1 MNDKMSATEQY
12 ALTVSELSNS
22 FNEITNQDFLR
33 EAFSVDLALQ
43 TSACPVLVSFRGSPS
58 GAVNWG
64 GIAYNGSN
72 APESTTANNYY
83 SISTFRPEK
92 DGSCRRRKSAFF
104 AQFVIV
110 FDDVTSKI
118 IANKKKAQ
126 IPIDR
131 IRVPPS
137 FVIETS
143 SENYQVGFF
152 LKEPI
157 TDARIADSLSDAI
170 IRAGLSDPGATGP
183 TARLMRLPRGCN
195 GKYKPEYECRLRLW
209 CPDKRYSM
217 TDIIRGFDL
226 VVGVRPAVSS
236 TSCMSAR
243 SRVPAETEE
252 KNAVFT
258 PVPQINPVLQRLK
271 ERGLV
276 KQKLGFGKYDITCP
290 WAHQHTD
297 QADTGA
303 VYWEPDEAHP
313 IGSFKCLHSHCVG
326 RSIKDLL
333 EFLGINAEEAY
344 MLARI
349 TIRPGETKRIVN
361 ATNTVL
367 AQTSCYFQRGGR
379 VARVMNSGLEGK
391 LMVEEVNV
399 SCLLVDLSSLTR
411 WQRFDGRSKQ
421 MLVCDPPAKYL
432 QAILDGGSHTPLPE
446 LIGITRQPLVR
457 KDGAIR
463 AVPGYDPETKLYG
476 DFKARDFSV
485 PEAPT
490 KKDAERALDEIEAL
504 LKEFPFEEECDRSAT
519 VAAMLTAGIRAQLKV
534 APMFHV
540 RAYLPGSGKSYLTSL
555 IALFATGDD
564 VGASNFPTNDEECQ
578 KLFISLLLPAP
589 PVILFDNLTTDI
601 FPHKSLCMVLTE
613 PVVSGRILGSSRVTE
628 LSTRTLILSSGN
640 NVGPLRDMTRRVVP
654 IYLNP
659 TEELPVTRCYKH
671 PELLEEVKKQRGK
684 YVSCTLTII
693 SAWIRAGAPRSPSLS
708 AFNSYSQ
715 WSDLCRQPLLWLG
728 RPDPAQRV
736 FEVMAEDPER
746 EQAGTVFDSIQGYFK
761 QRPFTVRELA
771 QWLETNPVHSEIFGI
786 FEEAGLAGNY
796 SLDRKRTG
804 WWLKHHEGWSVNG
817 KKLIRVRKFGKLPTY
832 QLNES

>member
-12 ALTVSELSNS
+12 VLTVSELSNS

-43 TSACPVLVSFRGSPS
+43 TSARPVLVSFRGSPS

-104 AQFVIV
+104 TQFVIV

-170 IRAGLSDPGATGP
+170 IRAGLSDLGATGP
-183 TARLMRLPRGCN
+183 TARLMRLPRG
-195 GKYKPEYECRLRLW
+195 

-303 VYWEPDEAHP
+303 VY
-313 IGSFKCLHSHCVG
+313 
-326 RSIKDLL
+326 
-333 EFLGINAEEAY
+333 
-344 MLARI
+344 
-349 TIRPGETKRIVN
+349 
-361 ATNTVL
+361 
-367 AQTSCYFQRGGR
+367 
-379 VARVMNSGLEGK
+379 
-391 LMVEEVNV
+391 
-399 SCLLVDLSSLTR
+399 
-411 WQRFDGRSKQ
+411 
-421 MLVCDPPAKYL
+421 
-432 QAILDGGSHTPLPE
+432 
-446 LIGITRQPLVR
+446 
-457 KDGAIR
+457 
-463 AVPGYDPETKLYG
+463 
-476 DFKARDFSV
+476 
-485 PEAPT
+485 
-490 KKDAERALDEIEAL
+490 
-504 LKEFPFEEECDRSAT
+504 
-519 VAAMLTAGIRAQLKV
+519 
-534 APMFHV
+534 
-540 RAYLPGSGKSYLTSL
+540 
-555 IALFATGDD
+555 
-564 VGASNFPTNDEECQ
+564 
-578 KLFISLLLPAP
+578 
-589 PVILFDNLTTDI
+589 
-601 FPHKSLCMVLTE
+601 
-613 PVVSGRILGSSRVTE
+613 
-628 LSTRTLILSSGN
+628 
-640 NVGPLRDMTRRVVP
+640 
-654 IYLNP
+654 
-659 TEELPVTRCYKH
+659 
-671 PELLEEVKKQRGK
+671 
-684 YVSCTLTII
+684 
-693 SAWIRAGAPRSPSLS
+693 
-708 AFNSYSQ
+708 
-715 WSDLCRQPLLWLG
+715 
-728 RPDPAQRV
+728 
-736 FEVMAEDPER
+736 
-746 EQAGTVFDSIQGYFK
+746 
-761 QRPFTVRELA
+761 
-771 QWLETNPVHSEIFGI
+771 
-786 FEEAGLAGNY
+786 
-796 SLDRKRTG
+796 
-804 WWLKHHEGWSVNG
+804 
-817 KKLIRVRKFGKLPTY
+817 
-832 QLNES
+832 

>member
-1 MNDKMSATEQY
+1 MNDKTSATEQY

-33 EAFSVDLALQ
+33 EAFCVGPALQ
-43 TSACPVLVSFRGSPS
+43 TSARPVLVSFRGSPS
-58 GAVNWG
+58 GAANWG

-92 DGSCRRRKSAFF
+92 DGSCRRRKSSFSG
-104 AQFVIV
+104 QFVIV
-110 FDDVTSKI
+110 FDDVTSKF
-118 IANKKKAQ
+118 IAHKKKAQ

-131 IRVPPS
+131 IKLPPS

-143 SENYQVGFF
+143 PENYQVGFF

-195 GKYKPEYECRLRLW
+195 GKYRPVYECHLRLW
-209 CPDKRYSM
+209 HPDKRYSM
-217 TDIIRGFDL
+217 TDIIRGFHL
-226 VVGVRPAVSS
+226 VVGVGSVVSS
-236 TSCMSAR
+236 TPFMSER
-243 SRVPAETEE
+243 SRMPAVEE
-252 KNAVFT
+252 KNAVFS
-258 PVPQINPVLQRLK
+258 PAPLINPVLLRLK

-313 IGSFKCLHSHCVG
+313 IGSFKCLHGHCAG
-326 RSIKDLL
+326 RGIKDML
-333 EFLGINAEEAY
+333 EFLGINPEEAY

-349 TIRPGETKRIVN
+349 TIRPGEIKRIVK
-361 ATNTVL
+361 AANTVL
-367 AQTSCYFQRGGR
+367 AQTGCYFQRGGR
-379 VARVMNSGLEGK
+379 VARVMNNGLEGK
-391 LMVEEVNV
+391 LMVEEVNA

-421 MLVCDPPAKYL
+421 MLVCDPPTKYL

-446 LIGITRQPLVR
+446 LIGITRQPSVR
-457 KDGAIR
+457 KDGTIR
-463 AVPGYDPETKLYG
+463 TEPGYDLETKLYG
-476 DFKARDFSV
+476 DFKACEFTV
-485 PEAPT
+485 PDAPT
-490 KKDAERALDEIEAL
+490 KKDAERALNEIEAL
-504 LKEFPFEEECDRSAT
+504 LEEFPFEEECDCSAA
-519 VAAMLTAGIRAQLKV
+519 VAAILTAVIRAQLKV

-540 RAYLPGSGKSYLTSL
+540 QAHLPGSGKSYLTSL
-555 IALFATGDD
+555 IALFATGND

-589 PVILFDNLTTDI
+589 PVILFDNLTTNI

-654 IYLNP
+654 VYLNP
-659 TEELPVTRCYKH
+659 TEELPVTRCYKR
-671 PELLEEVKKQRGK
+671 PELLEEVRKQRGK
-684 YVSCTLTII
+684 YVSCALTII
-693 SAWIRAGAPRSPSLS
+693 SAWIRAGAPRNPLLR

-715 WSDLCRQPLLWLG
+715 WSELCRQPLLWLG

-746 EQAGTVFDSIQGYFK
+746 EQVGTVFNSIQGYFK

-771 QWLETNPVHSEIFGI
+771 QWLEANPIHSEIFGI

-796 SLDRKRTG
+796 CLDRKRTG
-804 WWLKHHEGWSVNG
+804 WWLKRHEGWSVNG
-817 KKLIRVRKFGKLPTY
+817 KKLIRVRKIGKLPTY